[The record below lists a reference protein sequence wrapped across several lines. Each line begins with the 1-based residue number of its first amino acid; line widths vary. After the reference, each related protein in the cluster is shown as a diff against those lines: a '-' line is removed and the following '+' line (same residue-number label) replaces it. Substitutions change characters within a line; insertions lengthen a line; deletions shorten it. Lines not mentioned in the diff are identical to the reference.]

1 MRRFLS
7 ASSLA
12 LTFIPIAMLA
22 FTIAL
27 VSTSSSVVAQEAVI
41 VLEIPPLP
49 GDEPDEP
56 TAEPTS
62 TTGEVFS
69 DRAEFEAEVCGVL
82 VQESFPAI
90 EDGQNLLV
98 SPDPENALSG
108 FPSPQTLSAST
119 ISSTLTDPLA
129 GVNEFFVALTASLT
143 NSNIEDVP
151 DIFADSEGL
160 GIIVNVAQGVKAPF
174 VGVDDSEMESPLT
187 PNEDGVIELVI
198 PPVPDPDAEVV
209 ETSPITLLSV
219 RGSEFFG
226 GGLGDLSFSPSTPD
240 GSFFEG
246 FCFDYSGEG
255 VITIFDG
262 DEVVDTINPVAVN
275 GPTGTFATVCW
286 LNTEQLNVTRIE
298 VTSGNFFDFCRV
310 DFAFKENEVSCRS
323 LLQDVIEDVAMIAP
337 GEGEYDEYLLNCA
350 IAFLGCA
357 DHDSIWIDDD
367 QVVDCDIFYFL
378 FKATKCLGYVSESSE
393 VDQALAD
400 IQEVLSCITDNEIA
414 AAEAADGSSGLIGS
428 AAYLQSSADDFQ
440 SIGFFRKATVLR
452 KLAWLKAAYAY

>member
-27 VSTSSSVVAQEAVI
+27 VSTSSTVVAQEADDVI

-82 VQESFPAI
+82 VQESLPVA
-90 EDGQNLLV
+90 EQGLLV
-98 SPDPENALSG
+98 DLLDGTIGSSVELSLVG
-108 FPSPQTLSAST
+108 FSSPQRLSVSTLST
-119 ISSTLTDPLA
+119 TLTNPFPL
-129 GVNEFFVALTASLT
+129 GGFGFFG
-143 NSNIEDVP
+143 IENQLD
-151 DIFADSEGL
+151 GL
-160 GIIVNVAQGVKAPF
+160 GIVGLIAPSLKGGVPAL
-174 VGVDDSEMESPLT
+174 DDSEMEAPVGIEPPT
-187 PNEDGVIELVI
+187 DGGLELIEFPGFVEN
-198 PPVPDPDAEVV
+198 PEETEVSVPDLDFLLINALPGPDGEIVD
-209 ETSPITLLSV
+209 
-219 RGSEFFG
+219 
-226 GGLGDLSFSPSTPD
+226 GDLSFSPETPD
-240 GSFFEG
+240 GSFLEG
-246 FCFDYSGEG
+246 FCFDYIGEG

-262 DEVVDTINPVAVN
+262 DEVVDTINPVA
-275 GPTGTFATVCW
+275 ATTNFGSDPITICW
-286 LNTEQLNVTRIE
+286 LNTDQLNVTRIE
-298 VTSGNFFDFCRV
+298 VTTGLSGFAICRA
-310 DFAFKENEVSCRS
+310 DFAFKEIEDTCRS
-323 LLQDVIEDVAMIAP
+323 LLQDLIEDVVMIAP
-337 GEGEYDEYLLNCA
+337 GEGQYDEYLLNCA

-357 DHDSIWIDDD
+357 DHDSLWIDDN

-378 FKATKCLGYVSESSE
+378 FKATKCLGFVSDSPE
-393 VDQALAD
+393 VDLALAD

-414 AAEAADGSSGLIGS
+414 AATAADGSSSLIEC